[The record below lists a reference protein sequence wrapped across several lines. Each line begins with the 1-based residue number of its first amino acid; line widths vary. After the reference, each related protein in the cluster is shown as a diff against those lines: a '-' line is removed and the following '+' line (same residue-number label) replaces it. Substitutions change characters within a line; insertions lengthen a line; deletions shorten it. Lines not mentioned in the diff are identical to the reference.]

1 MSMRALEAAKGPDLL
16 LGVLCLAG
24 EELLNGV
31 WDLEVVEL
39 PMGVIS
45 VPMSRC
51 CTSAT
56 TSVAASFM
64 VSEKEFLNK
73 KPSLAG
79 SLYLKLG

>member
-1 MSMRALEAAKGPDLL
+1 MSMKAFEAAKGPDLL
-16 LGVLCLAG
+16 AGVLCLAG

-31 WDLEVVEL
+31 WHLEVVEL

-51 CTSAT
+51 RTSGT
-56 TSVAASFM
+56 TSVATSFM
-64 VSEKEFLNK
+64 VSEREFLNK

-79 SLYLKLG
+79 SPYLKLG